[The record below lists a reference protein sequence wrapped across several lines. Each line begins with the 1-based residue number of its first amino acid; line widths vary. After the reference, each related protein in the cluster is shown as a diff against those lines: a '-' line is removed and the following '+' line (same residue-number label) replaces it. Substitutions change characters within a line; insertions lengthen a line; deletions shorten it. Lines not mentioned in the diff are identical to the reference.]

1 MKKLSVS
8 LFCGLILLR
17 CLYFYTPV
25 LFLFMLSLLVG
36 TAKQISQAHRTP
48 MKTYVMMKS
57 CNKAMIIMCWNCFLA
72 ELLLSNL
79 LKTDAKN
86 LLSGFQQTGQ
96 VIDQLDFIGKEF
108 PISLDLLK
116 DFHFSSPYGVAK
128 PD

>member
-1 MKKLSVS
+1 M
-8 LFCGLILLR
+8 FI
-17 CLYFYTPV
+17 
-25 LFLFMLSLLVG
+25 FLNTSANFIHALSLLMG
-36 TAKQISQAHRTP
+36 TAKQISQAHGTP

-79 LKTDAKN
+79 LETNAKN

-96 VIDQLDFIGKEF
+96 VIDQLDFTGKEF
-108 PISLDLLK
+108 PISLGLLE

-128 PD
+128 LD